1 MFQQRSQLGEGT
13 DVGLLLG
20 GPPFPEEPSPLRS
33 IILAGLVAPAWDP
46 LQKGPGRRGDAGGAR
61 VTYPEGPQRVV
72 GRVGLLPAA
81 PVHQA
86 LKLDQEEL
94 LGPGEATGGQS
105 LRGWTR
111 GSRQGPGRGRD
122 WTQGSRQGPGRG
134 RGWTREAGRDLAG
147 AGGSLQAVSS
157 EPQGGLGT
165 EHLGLNP
172 LRHGLILVPG

>member
-111 GSRQGPGRGRD
+111 GSRQGPGRGR
-122 WTQGSRQGPGRG
+122 
-134 RGWTREAGRDLAG
+134 GWTREAGTDLAG